1 MFGGIISTT
10 KLSEDATWKPGQ
22 ATSTL
27 CREDE
32 KHEDAEG
39 DADPVP
45 KGPTGRARVRIW
57 SCCLS
62 KKALKKVKDT
72 KGKWLFSSPST
83 DLRFVKSSNRF
94 FFFSVVVVVFF
105 GFFLR
110 TFAKCKLTMPFC
122 FLK

>member
-1 MFGGIISTT
+1 MAGAENGKFGTLSVTCLFYIFSMFGGIISTT

-45 KGPTGRARVRIW
+45 KGSTGRARVRIW

-72 KGKWLFSSPST
+72 K
-83 DLRFVKSSNRF
+83 VNAIF
-94 FFFSVVVVVFF
+94 FF
-105 GFFLR
+105 
-110 TFAKCKLTMPFC
+110 KYIH
-122 FLK
+122 